1 MAKVVSAVEDDL
13 LARAAEDGVPWDR
26 LPKRL
31 KLYLGSR
38 DAWLRRQQR
47 RQQSTRSLTCLDLAS
62 SWLSKTKEHCIKK
75 RYRWSKCAAKNVC
88 KEYEYYE
95 DLMRHVKKNQSLFPY
110 HLAEDLCR
118 IIRVSPFNYYCDML
132 YEVLKSER
140 SYDSIPNF
148 SAADALRETGVGRNQ
163 YIDLMNKC
171 RSKMLWRVNKS
182 FVKEMLPSQPIQF
195 PLEPWWHVNVVNLTH
210 EEFRKLSEE
219 ESVLVKTAAKDAPAL
234 VGEFNIDTLRE
245 LYNRGL
251 IYFDVPVF
259 PDDIFHIST
268 LEGFV
273 SNTNQAYEDEV
284 EGLLYSLFVAFSE
297 RATVE
302 ELATTLQANLE
313 RLGAAVSL
321 ACRLGWARKVMN
333 VEAILDDVDN
343 EEASAVAERNL
354 GLTDRATDKGLKPSL
369 SADQLA
375 DAPKAAINR
384 IAFLVDA
391 NLTSYLMMGSLSPGA
406 VTTTPSLKQQ
416 AVTLFEAGKLGDRQ
430 VMELCNGLRGLE
442 GTKLE
447 GELQHFANHAES
459 LRCALEY
466 LSTGQV
472 APATSGKDQDRGE
485 SLAAEDE
492 EMAALGVAELKLDN
506 VELAGHSTLKA
517 ADVQRESVT
526 ESLGSHPGL
535 PQVGDS
541 TSFTEWATWG
551 PREKTD
557 GDQAPDDGNEFGD
570 WETAAASS
578 SGVGKAEVEGPTWAE
593 SWEQDAAA
601 SGGAG
606 TTAWPSLDGA
616 ALSRTSQGMAAS
628 GDRPLLSLNLIDM
641 DTALSSSPRED
652 GGEAKD
658 RSSRSKMVQ
667 EAARYKVDVLRS
679 ESLAGLPPPTL
690 RRVLRREYSTVV
702 SMAPLAAAPAL
713 HSGDAED
720 GGEGPAHFG
729 PPCAAATSPWMAL
742 LLYAATGSGPVTLA
756 LVRGQRLRKLP
767 PPLGGCRRASVW
779 TWDASALGGIG
790 GKAEGSLVDGSVLL
804 HVLNSLLRLSAVLV
818 QPYPAHGG
826 SFEGPPGDS
835 NVELVTCDVPLP
847 ISSPAR
853 DSVAAA
859 EIASPYGDCQR
870 AARVVAT
877 RAGLHTIGYLRLL
890 RVLQRARSGTGASD
904 DSSQPQDGAVLAQ
917 GGAQLDGAEDCWVAA
932 RLRPSDN
939 KALPPGVT
947 WGWVPLGV
955 SFGIPLFDTQ
965 LCRRVCEN
973 AAKLGMLEA
982 PRLQEHGACMA
993 GLRGKLRS
1001 FISDLKPNGPVSMA
1015 AYKPGVQSQAR
1026 LDGSEGFPLS
1036 SKDWSRHTDAADI
1049 PVLSPRI
1056 SRHDPWCKPEYTDE
1070 SLNHLESVLVG
1081 FENFRYS
1088 RQASQPCGVKRDIA
1102 DEQSTSTSHPPDR
1115 PVEDEDIL
1123 PGVNFIF
1130 NGATL
1135 APYNIGS
1142 VLQGRLPAALITEAA
1157 TLVA

>member
-13 LARAAEDGVPWDR
+13 LARAADDGVPWDR

-31 KLYLGSR
+31 KLYLGLR
-38 DAWLRRQQR
+38 DAWLRRI
-47 RQQSTRSLTCLDLAS
+47 
-62 SWLSKTKEHCIKK
+62 KEHCIKK

-95 DLMRHVKKNQSLFPY
+95 DLMRHLKKNQSLFPY
-110 HLAEDLCR
+110 HLAEDVCR

-132 YEVLKSER
+132 FEVLKSER

-210 EEFRKLSEE
+210 EEFRKLSDE

-297 RATVE
+297 RATVA

-333 VEAILDDVDN
+333 VEAILDDVDS
-343 EEASAVAERNL
+343 EEASAVADRNL
-354 GLTDRATDKGLKPSL
+354 GLTEGATDKGLKPSL

-391 NLTSYLMMGSLSPGA
+391 NLTSYLMMGSLSPG
-406 VTTTPSLKQQ
+406 LKQQ

-472 APATSGKDQDRGE
+472 APATSVKDQDRGE

-506 VELAGHSTLKA
+506 VELAGHSTLKT
-517 ADVQRESVT
+517 ADGQRESVT
-526 ESLGSHPGL
+526 ESLGSRPGL
-535 PQVGDS
+535 LQVENS
-541 TSFTEWATWG
+541 TSLTEWATWG
-551 PREKTD
+551 PREKPD

-578 SGVGKAEVEGPTWAE
+578 SGGGGGEAEGPMWAG

-601 SGGAG
+601 SGHAG
-606 TTAWPSLDGA
+606 TASWLSPVGA
-616 ALSRTSQGMAAS
+616 APSSTSRGIAAREAS
-628 GDRPLLSLNLIDM
+628 DDRTLLSLNLIDM
-641 DTALSSSPRED
+641 DMVLSSSPRED
-652 GGEAKD
+652 GGEVKD
-658 RSSRSKMVQ
+658 RSSRSKTVQ
-667 EAARYKVDVLRS
+667 GAARYKVDVLRS

-713 HSGDAED
+713 HGGDTED

-779 TWDASALGGIG
+779 TWDASALGGVG

-804 HVLNSLLRLSAVLV
+804 HVLNALLRLSAVLV

-826 SFEGPPGDS
+826 SLEDPPGDS

-847 ISSPAR
+847 ISLPAVE
-853 DSVAAA
+853 SAAAA
-859 EIASPYGDCQR
+859 ELALRHGDCLS
-870 AARVVAT
+870 AAEDVAT
-877 RAGLHTIGYLRLL
+877 RAELHTIGSLRML
-890 RVLQRARSGTGASD
+890 RVLRVARSGTGAAD
-904 DSSQPQDGAVLAQ
+904 DSLQPQDSAIMAQ
-917 GGAQLDGAEDCWVAA
+917 GGAQVDGGEDCRAA
-932 RLRPSDN
+932 AHLPSDN
-939 KALPPGVT
+939 EGLPPGVT

-973 AAKLGMLEA
+973 AAKLGMLEP
-982 PRLQEHGACMA
+982 PRLQVHGACMA
-993 GLRGKLRS
+993 GLRGKLRN

-1026 LDGSEGFPLS
+1026 VDGFEGYPLA
-1036 SKDWSRHTDAADI
+1036 SKYWSRHTDAADI
-1049 PVLSPRI
+1049 PVLIPRI
-1056 SRHDPWCKPEYTDE
+1056 PRRDPWCKPEHTDE

-1081 FENFRYS
+1081 FEKFRYS
-1088 RQASQPCGVKRDIA
+1088 RQASQPSGVKRDIA
-1102 DEQSTSTSHPPDR
+1102 DEQSMSTSHPSDR
-1115 PVEDEDIL
+1115 PVEDEDIM
-1123 PGVNFIF
+1123 PGVNLIF

-1135 APYNIGS
+1135 AAYNIGS

-1157 TLVA
+1157 NLVA

>member
-1 MAKVVSAVEDDL
+1 MASALRRRDLKTERAAAMAKVVSAVEDDL

-26 LPKRL
+26 LTKRL

-38 DAWLRRQQR
+38 DAWLRRI
-47 RQQSTRSLTCLDLAS
+47 
-62 SWLSKTKEHCIKK
+62 KEHCIKK

-110 HLAEDLCR
+110 HLAEDVCR

-195 PLEPWWHVNVVNLTH
+195 PLEPWWHVTVVNLTH

-297 RATVE
+297 RATVA

-321 ACRLGWARKVMN
+321 ACRLGWARKVMS
-333 VEAILDDVDN
+333 VEAILDDDN
-343 EEASAVAERNL
+343 EEASAVTDRNL
-354 GLTDRATDKGLKPSL
+354 GLTEGGATDKGLRPSL

-391 NLTSYLMMGSLSPGA
+391 NLTSYLMMGSLSPG
-406 VTTTPSLKQQ
+406 LKQQ

-472 APATSGKDQDRGE
+472 ASATSVQDLVPSKGAVEPDASAGQQVDDHGRGMEIQRDSGE
-485 SLAAEDE
+485 SRAAEHE
-492 EMAALGVAELKLDN
+492 GMAALGAAELKVDD
-506 VELAGHSTLKA
+506 VELAGHSTLEA
-517 ADVQRESVT
+517 ADVQQKSVT
-526 ESLGSHPGL
+526 ESLGSHPAL
-535 PQVGDS
+535 LQVGDS
-541 TSFTEWATWG
+541 TSLTEWATWG
-551 PREKTD
+551 PQVMTGEARTD
-557 GDQAPDDGNEFGD
+557 HDQAPDNGNEFGD

-578 SGVGKAEVEGPTWAE
+578 SGGGGGEAEGPVWAG
-593 SWEQDAAA
+593 SWEQDVAA

-606 TTAWPSLDGA
+606 TAAWPSLDGA
-616 ALSRTSQGMAAS
+616 APTSTSQGMAAS

-667 EAARYKVDVLRS
+667 GAARYKVDVLRS

-742 LLYAATGSGPVTLA
+742 LLYAASGAGPVTLA

-779 TWDASALGGIG
+779 TWDASALGGVG

-826 SFEGPPGDS
+826 SLEGPPGDS
-835 NVELVTCDVPLP
+835 NLELITCDVPLP
-847 ISSPAR
+847 IGSLAGDSAAAAPELASQHGNCLSAAR
-853 DSVAAA
+853 D
-859 EIASPYGDCQR
+859 
-870 AARVVAT
+870 VAT
-877 RAGLHTIGYLRLL
+877 RAGLHTIGYF
-890 RVLQRARSGTGASD
+890 AD
-904 DSSQPQDGAVLAQ
+904 
-917 GGAQLDGAEDCWVAA
+917 AA
-932 RLRPSDN
+932 TRLRPLDN
-939 KALPPGVT
+939 EGLPPGVT

-993 GLRGKLRS
+993 GLRGKLRN
-1001 FISDLKPNGPVSMA
+1001 FISDLKPNGPVS
-1015 AYKPGVQSQAR
+1015 
-1026 LDGSEGFPLS
+1026 
-1036 SKDWSRHTDAADI
+1036 I
-1049 PVLSPRI
+1049 
-1056 SRHDPWCKPEYTDE
+1056 
-1070 SLNHLESVLVG
+1070 
-1081 FENFRYS
+1081 YS
-1088 RQASQPCGVKRDIA
+1088 RQASQPSGVKRDIA

-1123 PGVNFIF
+1123 PGVNLIF
-1130 NGATL
+1130 DGATL

-1157 TLVA
+1157 HLVA